1 MDLRDRAESFSVA
14 RFTDRI
20 AILFYPVGFRVEGA
34 SPLIQERH
42 RKTAGLYLFTDLA
55 ATLAA
60 FLAAWLLRFEVEVI
74 PVTKNVPE
82 FGPYLRL
89 VPFVLVLW
97 PVVFYFHGLYQSRRG
112 RSRVDEVLTIV
123 LAVLL
128 ATVLLSVVIAWYRPP
143 AAPGSTE
150 YFTYSRAFLGLFAL
164 VDLVLSPPRAWWRA
178 RCCGGVRS
186 SGHNLQRIL
195 VVGAGLLGREITTKI
210 LAHREMGF
218 EVVGFLDD
226 DPGKHGT
233 DDLRRAG
240 ARHHC
245 ARPRRCS
252 RRSASI
258 RSSSP
263 CRSRRTRRSCSSST
277 LMARECVEIKLVPD
291 ILQYATL
298 KAALEDVD
306 GTPVINLSQMPLQGW
321 SSMVKRGMDLAI
333 ALAALV
339 VLLPVLPLIAL
350 AIWLEDRGPIF
361 YRQERMGLDGRSF
374 MIVKFRSMRVDAEA
388 TSGPVWAIKD
398 DPRRTRV
405 GQLPARAGRSTS
417 CRRSGTSSRGDMSIV
432 GPRPER
438 PTFVREFKHKIPRYM
453 LRHRVKSGITGWA
466 QVHGWRGN
474 TSIKKRIQYDLY
486 YIQNWS
492 LSLDFKILWMTLRYA
507 LRHNAY

>member
-1 MDLRDRAESFSVA
+1 M
-14 RFTDRI
+14 
-20 AILFYPVGFRVEGA
+20 
-34 SPLIQERH
+34 IQERH
-42 RKTAGLYLFTDLA
+42 RKTAGLYLFADLF

-60 FLAAWLLRFEVEVI
+60 FFAAWILRFEFEVI
-74 PVTKNVPE
+74 PLTKNVPQ
-82 FGPYLRL
+82 FTPYLRL
-89 VPFVLVLW
+89 IPFVLVVW
-97 PVVFYFHGLYQSRRG
+97 PIVFYFHGLYQSRRG

-150 YFTYSRAFLGLFAL
+150 YFTYSRAFLALFAF
-164 VDLVLSPPRAWWRA
+164 VDLLFVSSTRMAVRSMLRR
-178 RCCGGVRS
+178 VRS
-186 SGHNLQRIL
+186 SGHNVQRIL

-210 LAHREMGF
+210 VAHRELGF

-226 DPGKHGT
+226 DPGKAGSLVCGVPVLGT
-233 DDLRRAG
+233 TKQAEEILATQPIDQVFITLPLEAHKRILQLLD
-240 ARHHC
+240 
-245 ARPRRCS
+245 
-252 RRSASI
+252 
-258 RSSSP
+258 
-263 CRSRRTRRSCSSST
+263 

-298 KAALEDVD
+298 NAALEDLD
-306 GTPVINLSQMPLQGW
+306 GTPVINLSQVPLQGW
-321 SSMVKRGMDLAI
+321 SSMMKRAMDLAI
-333 ALAALV
+333 AVAALLA
-339 VLLPVLPLIAL
+339 LLPFFPLVAL
-350 AIWLEDRGPIF
+350 LIWLEDHGPIF

-374 MIVKFRSMRVDAEA
+374 MILKFRSMRVNAES

-398 DPRRTRV
+398 DPRRTRF
-405 GQLPARAGRSTS
+405 GGFLRRWSLDELPQIWNVIM
-417 CRRSGTSSRGDMSIV
+417 GDMSIV

-453 LRHRVKSGITGWA
+453 LRHRVKAGITGWA

-492 LSLDFKILWMTLRYA
+492 LSLDWKILWMTVRHG
-507 LRHNAY
+507 LRHNAH

>member
-1 MDLRDRAESFSVA
+1 V
-14 RFTDRI
+14 
-20 AILFYPVGFRVEGA
+20 
-34 SPLIQERH
+34 
-42 RKTAGLYLFTDLA
+42 

-60 FLAAWLLRFEVEVI
+60 FGAAWLLRFELAVI
-74 PVTKNVPE
+74 PLTKNVPSYR
-82 FGPYLRL
+82 PYLYL
-89 VPFVLVLW
+89 LPVVLVVW
-97 PVVFYFHGLYQSRRG
+97 PLVFYFHGLYQSRRG
-112 RSRVDEVLTIV
+112 RSQVDEVVTIL

-143 AAPGSTE
+143 AAPGSHE

-164 VDLVLSPPRAWWRA
+164 IDLLFVSATRILA
-178 RCCGGVRS
+178 RWAMRRVRL

-195 VVGAGLLGREITTKI
+195 VVGAGTLGREITQKI

-226 DPGKHGT
+226 DPGK
-233 DDLRRAG
+233 AG
-240 ARHHC
+240 AQVCGLPVLGTLRQ
-245 ARPRRCS
+245 AEEVLAS
-252 RRSASI
+252 RSI
-258 RSSSP
+258 DQVFLALP
-263 CRSRRTRRSCSSST
+263 LEAHKKLLQLLE
-277 LMARECVEIKLVPD
+277 LMARECVEIRLVPD

-298 KAALEDVD
+298 NATLEDVE
-306 GTPVINLSQMPLQGW
+306 GTPVINLSQVPLQGW
-321 SSMVKRGMDLAI
+321 NSMVKRGMDLAI

-339 VLLPVLPLIAL
+339 VVVPALPLLAL

-361 YRQERMGLDGRSF
+361 YRQERMGLDGEPF
-374 MIVKFRSMRVDAEA
+374 MILKLRSMRIDAEA

-405 GQLPARAGRSTS
+405 GTFLRHWSLDELPQLWNVL
-417 CRRSGTSSRGDMSIV
+417 RGDMSIV

-492 LSLDFKILWMTLRYA
+492 LALDCKILWLTLRHA
-507 LRHNAY
+507 LHINAY

>member
-1 MDLRDRAESFSVA
+1 MIR
-14 RFTDRI
+14 
-20 AILFYPVGFRVEGA
+20 
-34 SPLIQERH
+34 QRH
-42 RKTAGLYLFTDLA
+42 RTTAGIYFAGDLV
-55 ATLAA
+55 ATMAA
-60 FLAAWLLRFEVEVI
+60 FFAAWLLRFEVEVI

-89 VPFVLVLW
+89 IPIVLAVW

-112 RSRVDEVLTIV
+112 RSRVDEILT
-123 LAVLL
+123 LAMAVLV
-128 ATVLLSVVIAWYRPP
+128 ATVFLSVAIAWYRPP
-143 AAPGSTE
+143 AWPGSTQ
-150 YFTYSRAFLGLFAL
+150 YFTYSRAFIGLFAL
-164 VDLVLSPPRAWWRA
+164 ADLVLVATA
-178 RCCGGVRS
+178 RLGIRFFLRKIRL

-195 VVGAGLLGREITTKI
+195 VVGAGALGREITSKI

-226 DPGKHGT
+226 DPGKVGSTVCDVPVLGT
-233 DDLRRAG
+233 LRQAEEILE
-240 ARHHC
+240 AH
-245 ARPRRCS
+245 
-252 RRSASI
+252 SI
-258 RSSSP
+258 DQVFLALP
-263 CRSRRTRRSCSSST
+263 LDAHKKMLQILD

-298 KAALEDVD
+298 QAVLEDVD
-306 GTPVINLSQMPLQGW
+306 GTPVINLSQVPLQGW
-321 SSMVKRGMDLAI
+321 NSMMKRAMDIAVALTVIVALIPILPVI
-333 ALAALV
+333 ALL
-339 VLLPVLPLIAL
+339 
-350 AIWLEDRGPIF
+350 IWLEDRGPIF
-361 YRQERMGLDGRSF
+361 YRQERMGLDGKPF

-405 GQLPARAGRSTS
+405 GTFLRHWSLDELPQIWNVLM
-417 CRRSGTSSRGDMSIV
+417 GDMSIV

-492 LSLDFKILWMTLRYA
+492 LSLDFKILWMTLRHA
-507 LRHNAY
+507 LWHNAY